1 MLRILVPVDGSDHAL
16 RALEFA
22 VEKFAPNL
30 GTQVDLHL
38 LNVQPPIAQGEVR
51 MFVGEEQIRAWQQ
64 EQGEAA
70 SSRATK
76 LLDELDVPYTSH
88 ICVGHAIEAIASFAV
103 ERGCDLIVMGTRGLS
118 GVMGALMGSVAD
130 GLLRRS
136 VVPLLLV
143 K

>member
-30 GTQVDLHL
+30 GAQVDLHL

-70 SSRATK
+70 MARSVS
-76 LLDELDVPYTSH
+76 LLDEREVPYTSH
-88 ICVGHAIEAIASFAV
+88 ICVGHAAKTIAGFAV
-103 ERGCDLIVMGTRGLS
+103 ERACNLIVMGTRGLG
-118 GVMGALMGSVAD
+118 GVMDVLLGSVAD
-130 GLLRRS
+130 SLVRRS